1 MYTKIINPETNRSV
15 NINGKLGQKIIN
27 KYLRIIYGGAS
38 SDGGPEVELCKIINC
53 DENGVDD
60 DGNWRYVLAPDKIIT
75 NEVHSDGK
83 FNNVLF
89 FLNGNRIS
97 SECIQLT
104 LREPVG
110 EHPPLPLALLLQTE
124 EVHQVAELHTLNI
137 KEGEECVEM
146 GISGKNMLNFII
158 CYLHFINA
166 SYVILTDVSTF
177 LNPLFN
183 SGIEYIA
190 HKFLQKENSGDIDTA
205 SGFPNYSGHSWYAT
219 FCFKP
224 YDDIYDP
231 VYINRKFT
239 KELQDI
245 KNFMTMSL
253 NEFITAYSEEY
264 KSEQI
269 NNITEQIERAE
280 QKLKKY
286 PDNVK
291 RQRIIN
297 NLIGRRRE
305 SLDEFRTTDFC
316 EYSNP
321 DPLYKNILT
330 LGDAVPSLTDE
341 MAEEKKNRMLASF
354 IMWRYDK
361 IYNFARILILES

>member
-124 EVHQVAELHTLNI
+124 
-137 KEGEECVEM
+137 G
-146 GISGKNMLNFII
+146 
-158 CYLHFINA
+158 
-166 SYVILTDVSTF
+166 
-177 LNPLFN
+177 
-183 SGIEYIA
+183 
-190 HKFLQKENSGDIDTA
+190 A
-205 SGFPNYSGHSWYAT
+205 SGG
-219 FCFKP
+219 
-224 YDDIYDP
+224 
-231 VYINRKFT
+231 
-239 KELQDI
+239 
-245 KNFMTMSL
+245 
-253 NEFITAYSEEY
+253 
-264 KSEQI
+264 
-269 NNITEQIERAE
+269 
-280 QKLKKY
+280 
-286 PDNVK
+286 
-291 RQRIIN
+291 
-297 NLIGRRRE
+297 
-305 SLDEFRTTDFC
+305 
-316 EYSNP
+316 
-321 DPLYKNILT
+321 
-330 LGDAVPSLTDE
+330 
-341 MAEEKKNRMLASF
+341 
-354 IMWRYDK
+354 
-361 IYNFARILILES
+361 